1 MQRED
6 FVHLRVH
13 TAYSLSEGAIRIKD
27 LAKLCVEHAMPAVAI
42 TDTNN
47 LFGGMEF
54 SSSMRQAGVQPII
67 GCQLSLAMPQSVS
80 RQGGGKGVAAAGRDA
95 VVVLVQ
101 NPGGY
106 AKLLRLLAIAY
117 AAEAQHDPRVPLAE
131 LCAHADGLILL
142 TGGP

>member
-1 MQRED
+1 MQDGD

-27 LAKLCVEHAMPAVAI
+27 LAKLCIEQAMPAVAI

-67 GCQLSLAMPQSVS
+67 GCQLSMTLTQATL
-80 RQGGGKGVAAAGRDA
+80 RQGEEGGRPRRAGRGRRPGA
-95 VVVLVQ
+95 ERAGLRQ
-101 NPGGY
+101 SLCGYWRSPMERKRNPTRGC
-106 AKLLRLLAIAY
+106 RS
-117 AAEAQHDPRVPLAE
+117 AA
-131 LCAHADGLILL
+131 CARTPMGSSS
-142 TGGP
+142 

>member
-1 MQRED
+1 MRMQDGD

-27 LAKLCVEHAMPAVAI
+27 LSKLCTEQAMPAVAI

-67 GCQLSLAMPQSVS
+67 GCQLSMTLTQATL
-80 RQGGGKGVAAAGRDA
+80 RQGGGGRPRRAGRVGRA
-95 VVVLVQ
+95 GTECAGIRQ
-101 NPGGY
+101 PF
-106 AKLLRLLAIAY
+106 ALLAIAY
-117 AAEAQHDPRVPLAE
+117 GAETQSDPRCPSAA
-131 LCAHADGLILL
+131 CARTP
-142 TGGP
+142 TGSSS